1 MLVACPRLCATDR
14 SSVRR
19 LRVELIVSDE
29 GRADEGLNEVISN
42 QNPRGGLQYD
52 DCS

>member
-1 MLVACPRLCATDR
+1 MLVVCLRLCATDK

-19 LRVELIVSDE
+19 VRVELIVESE